1 VPSFRLAC
9 LAYLCSAVPSSILG
23 LLWPSIRLS
32 YHQPLAALGG
42 LLALGVAASVLASAV
57 TGRLLR
63 RLPTGAVVALGA
75 GLVGVALAVEALS
88 PYLLLF
94 AAGTALFGLG
104 FGGLDAALNAYA
116 AQHFGARQISW
127 MHASYGVGAT
137 VGPVLATAM
146 LSQALTWRWVYG
158 LLAAPL
164 VLLAVVL
171 AATGRA
177 WQRLTSPYPMD
188 ERAPQRP
195 RRRLAVVWSLVFI
208 VVEDG
213 IESAAGLWAYVYLV
227 NGRGLSPAA
236 AGLTVS
242 AYWAMMFLGRAVLGA
257 LAERT
262 GASRVLAAAVCGVA
276 IGAAIMAVPGPRF
289 VAVLG
294 LMTLGLAAAPIF
306 PLFTLTTADRL
317 GADVRSTTQTV
328 SFQVAA
334 SSVGGAV
341 LPAGVGLAINAY
353 GGRAL
358 AVPLLGLSL
367 LMCGVYTRLA
377 VPTPGPPATRS
388 GVNVV
393 ERQPE

>member
-1 VPSFRLAC
+1 MPSFRLAC

-42 LLALGVAASVLASAV
+42 LLAVGVAATVLASAV

-63 RLPTGAVVALGA
+63 RLPTGVVVALGA
-75 GLVGVALAVEALS
+75 GLVGAALAVEALS

-94 AAGTALFGLG
+94 AAGTVMFGLG

-116 AQHFGARQISW
+116 AQHFGPRQISW

-137 VGPVLATAM
+137 VGPVLATVM
-146 LSQALTWRWVYG
+146 LSHAFTWRWVYG
-158 LLAAPL
+158 LLALPL

-177 WQRLTSPYPMD
+177 WQRLPSPDSVD
-188 ERAPQRP
+188 EQAP

-213 IESAAGLWAYVYLV
+213 IESAAGIWAYVYLV

-242 AYWAMMFLGRAVLGA
+242 AYWAMMFVGRVVLGA
-257 LAERT
+257 LAERI
-262 GASRVLAAAVCGVA
+262 GASRVLAAAVGGLAV
-276 IGAAIMAVPGPRF
+276 GAAVMVVPGPKF

-317 GADVRSTTQTV
+317 GADVGSTTRAV

-334 SSVGGAV
+334 SAVGGAV

-367 LMCGVYTRLA
+367 LMCGVYTRLS
-377 VPTPGPPATRS
+377 VPAGLPISR
-388 GVNVV
+388 
-393 ERQPE
+393 

>member
-1 VPSFRLAC
+1 MPSFRLAC
-9 LAYLCSAVPSSILG
+9 LAYLCTAVPSSILG

-42 LLALGVAASVLASAV
+42 LVALGVAASVLASAV
-57 TGRLLR
+57 TGRLLQ
-63 RLPTGAVVALGA
+63 RLPTGIVVALGS
-75 GLVGVALAVEALS
+75 GLVGMALAVEALS
-88 PYLLLF
+88 PHLLLF
-94 AAGTALFGLG
+94 AAGLVLFGLG
-104 FGGLDAALNAYA
+104 FGWLDAALNAYA
-116 AQHFGARQISW
+116 AHHFGPRQISW

-137 VGPVLATAM
+137 IGPVLATAM

-177 WQRLTSPYPMD
+177 WQRLPIPSPVD
-188 ERAPQRP
+188 EQAAPRP
-195 RRRLAVVWSLVFI
+195 RRPRAVVWSLVFI
-208 VVEDG
+208 IVEDG
-213 IESAAGLWAYVYLV
+213 IESGAGIWAYVYLV
-227 NGRGLSPAA
+227 NGRGLNPAA

-242 AYWAMMFLGRAVLGA
+242 AYWAMMFLGRIILGA

-262 GASRVLAAAVCGVA
+262 GASRVLAAAVGGLAV
-276 IGAAIMAVPGPRF
+276 GAAVMAVPGPPF

-317 GADVRSTTQTV
+317 GADVRSTTRTV

-334 SSVGGAV
+334 SAVGGAV

-353 GGRAL
+353 GGQAL

-367 LMCGVYTRLA
+367 LMIGVYTRLA
-377 VPTPGPPATRS
+377 VPTSGQAATR
-388 GVNVV
+388 
-393 ERQPE
+393 PEVLPR

>member
-42 LLALGVAASVLASAV
+42 LLALGIAASVLASAV
-57 TGRLLR
+57 TGRLLQ
-63 RLPTGAVVALGA
+63 RLPTGSVVALGA

-94 AAGTALFGLG
+94 AVGVVLFGLG

-116 AQHFGARQISW
+116 AQHFGARRITW

-137 VGPVLATAM
+137 AGPVLATVM
-146 LSQALTWRWVYG
+146 LSQAITWRWVYG
-158 LLAAPL
+158 LLAVPL
-164 VLLAVVL
+164 VLLAVVF
-171 AATGRA
+171 AATGRV
-177 WQRLTSPYPMD
+177 WLRLTSSPHSAH
-188 ERAPQRP
+188 EWAPQPP
-195 RRRLAVVWSLVFI
+195 RRRLAVVGSLVFI
-208 VVEDG
+208 TVEDG
-213 IESAAGLWAYVYLV
+213 IESAAGIWSYVYLV
-227 NGRGLSPAA
+227 NGRGFSPAA

-242 AYWAMMFLGRAVLGA
+242 AYWAMMFLGRVVLGA
-257 LAERT
+257 LAERI
-262 GASRVLAAAVCGVA
+262 GASRVLAAAVVGLAV
-276 IGAAIMAVPGPRF
+276 GAAVMAVPGPRF

-317 GADVRSTTQTV
+317 GADVQRTTQAV

-334 SSVGGAV
+334 SGVGGAV
-341 LPAGVGLAINAY
+341 LPAGVGLAITAY

-377 VPTPGPPATRS
+377 APSPGPPATRT
-388 GVNVV
+388 G
-393 ERQPE
+393 ERLPR

>member
-9 LAYLCSAVPSSILG
+9 LAYLCSAVPSSIIG

-42 LLALGVAASVLASAV
+42 LLTLGVAASVLASAV

-63 RLPTGAVVALGA
+63 RLPTGTVVALGA

-88 PYLLLF
+88 PHLLLF
-94 AAGTALFGLG
+94 AAGMVLFGLG

-116 AQHFGARQISW
+116 AHHFGARQISW

-137 VGPVLATAM
+137 IGPVLATAM
-146 LSQALTWRWVYG
+146 LSQALTWRWAYG
-158 LLAAPL
+158 LLAVPL
-164 VLLAVVL
+164 LLLAVVL
-171 AATGRA
+171 AATGHA
-177 WQRLTSPYPMD
+177 WQRLPSPHPVD
-188 ERAPQRP
+188 EPAPQRP
-195 RRRLAVVWSLVFI
+195 RRRGAVVWSLVFI

-213 IESAAGLWAYVYLV
+213 IESGASVWAYVYLV

-242 AYWAMMFLGRAVLGA
+242 AYWAMMFLGRIVLGT
-257 LAERT
+257 LAERV
-262 GASRVLAAAVCGVA
+262 GASRVLAAAVGGLAV
-276 IGAAIMAVPGPRF
+276 GAAVMAVPGPGF

-317 GADVRSTTQTV
+317 GAQSTTQTV

-341 LPAGVGLAINAY
+341 LPAGVGLAISAY
-353 GGRAL
+353 GGQAL

-367 LMCGVYTRLA
+367 LMCGVYARLA
-377 VPTPGPPATRS
+377 APIPGLPATRLP
-388 GVNVV
+388 
-393 ERQPE
+393 R

>member
-32 YHQPLAALGG
+32 YHQPLATLSG
-42 LLALGVAASVLASAV
+42 LLAVGVGATVLASAV

-63 RLPTGAVVALGA
+63 RLPTGTVVALGA

-94 AAGTALFGLG
+94 AAGMVLFGLG

-116 AQHFGARQISW
+116 AQHFGPRQISW

-137 VGPVLATAM
+137 VGPVLATVM
-146 LSQALTWRWVYG
+146 LSQAFTWRWVYG
-158 LLAAPL
+158 LLALPL

-171 AATGRA
+171 AATGSA
-177 WQRLTSPYPMD
+177 WRRLPSPDSVD

-195 RRRLAVVWSLVFI
+195 RRRFAVVWSLVFI

-213 IESAAGLWAYVYLV
+213 IESAAGVWAYVYLG

-242 AYWAMMFLGRAVLGA
+242 AYWAMMFVGRVVLGV
-257 LAERT
+257 LAERI
-262 GASRVLAAAVCGVA
+262 GARRVLAAAVGGLAV
-276 IGAAIMAVPGPRF
+276 GAAVMVVPGPRF

-317 GADVRSTTQTV
+317 GADVGSTTRTV

-334 SSVGGAV
+334 SAVGGAV

-367 LMCGVYTRLA
+367 LMCGVYSRLA
-377 VPTPGPPATRS
+377 IRTPGRLS
-388 GVNVV
+388 
-393 ERQPE
+393 R